1 MFPETTICGIKSSRI
16 WVLIVSKLFQLPILG
31 QVFCNFSGTDS
42 RTWIFH
48 CTGVSAPTPE
58 LFKSQ
63 LFMDLPIIY
72 IANFF
77 LWSLHF
83 SPLIT
88 IYLTRPY
95 PWLLLL
101 YSNSW
106 NQGIEPFKVCS
117 FMFSFVLFWLFCVL
131 CISIRILNLAWQF
144 LQKKVFCSFT
154 GDCSKAV
161 DWFGENGYLNSI
173 TLPVHEHGK
182 SYLHLFRSS
191 LISHKN
197 VLKFQ
202 FTCLAHFC

>member
-1 MFPETTICGIKSSRI
+1 MGLYRKS
-16 WVLIVSKLFQLPILG
+16 VLTPDLYVYP
-31 QVFCNFSGTDS
+31 
-42 RTWIFH
+42 
-48 CTGVSAPTPE
+48 SAI
-58 LFKSQ
+58 S
-63 LFMDLPIIY
+63 
-72 IANFF
+72 
-77 LWSLHF
+77 H
-83 SPLIT
+83 
-88 IYLTRPY
+88 YLDY
-95 PWLLLL
+95 YKL

-202 FTCLAHFC
+202 FTCLTHFC

>member
-106 NQGIEPFKVCS
+106 NQVLYILHMSSYLQIGFN
-117 FMFSFVLFWLFCVL
+117 FSLHFHVQIIIYIFNFCQKL
-131 CISIRILNLAWQF
+131 LKIPILWFILNLNCNFWSGF
-144 LQKKVFCSFT
+144 IQKYWVFQCNHAIF
-154 GDCSKAV
+154 V
-161 DWFGENGYLNSI
+161 F
-173 TLPVHEHGK
+173 
-182 SYLHLFRSS
+182 
-191 LISHKN
+191 
-197 VLKFQ
+197 
-202 FTCLAHFC
+202 